1 MKVAIQALTGSPV
14 DTAFAW
20 MPFSPESIRRV
31 MQLPKMIAS
40 PGPGWA
46 RGFAAYASKT
56 KIDESLHGLETRYTH
71 TARRRTPTVS
81 VTAGHERCKQ
91 RALLLRVRPNRICPW
106 TKLKIWEMY
115 QWARRDTSSDVWI
128 RRQSSMSIQKGTETT
143 AAPNVIRV
151 TAAGTDR
158 LKVPAPSRVTIRSR
172 KAWVLRRETS
182 PTMRSTRQGM
192 Q

>member
-1 MKVAIQALTGSPV
+1 MPTRPRSTNRSTVSRRGTPTLRDAAHPPCQSPRSRALQAASASAQGASEPNLPV
-14 DTAFAW
+14 DGTQDLGDAP
-20 MPFSPESIRRV
+20 M
-31 MQLPKMIAS
+31 
-40 PGPGWA
+40 GP
-46 RGFAAYASKT
+46 
-56 KIDESLHGLETRYTH
+56 
-71 TARRRTPTVS
+71 
-81 VTAGHERCKQ
+81 
-91 RALLLRVRPNRICPW
+91 
-106 TKLKIWEMY
+106 
-115 QWARRDTSSDVWI
+115 RDTSSDVWI

-158 LKVPAPSRVTIRSR
+158 LTVPAPSRVTIRSR